1 VGGVSTFLAQL
12 PENNNKIAPSP
23 KVTYVLPHICKFM
36 HILIHLEDI
45 FKAIFLAIMLLHP
58 KPDVASEEFLL
69 FRRYTYR
76 QNKETLH
83 LKHIPHQEPEGT

>member
-23 KVTYVLPHICKFM
+23 KVTYVLPHVCKFM

-58 KPDVASEEFLL
+58 KPDVASEEISSVS
-69 FRRYTYR
+69 
-76 QNKETLH
+76 E
-83 LKHIPHQEPEGT
+83 HILVTITDTTKRHCI